1 MRSTPLGVPVV
12 PELNGR
18 QHRCD
23 DGICGGVNG
32 AAAARS
38 ESSAMAS
45 DGALLVGEREG
56 EAITRM
62 LDMAAAAAD
71 AERVRRKLSA
81 GRNSR

>member
-1 MRSTPLGVPVV
+1 M

-38 ESSAMAS
+38 ESSVMAS
-45 DGALLVGEREG
+45 ACALLGGEREG
-56 EAITRM
+56 EREGETMTRRPG
-62 LDMAAAAAD
+62 MAAAAAD
-71 AERVRRKLSA
+71 AERVRR
-81 GRNSR
+81 